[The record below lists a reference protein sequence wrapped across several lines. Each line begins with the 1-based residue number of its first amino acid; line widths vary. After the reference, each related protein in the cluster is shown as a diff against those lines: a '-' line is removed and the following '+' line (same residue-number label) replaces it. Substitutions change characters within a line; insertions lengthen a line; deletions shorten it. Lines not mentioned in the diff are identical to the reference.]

1 MVTMG
6 NQRSKEDD
14 VHNISTSV
22 FVTNFPDQF
31 GAKDLWYSCKAYG
44 QVVDVYIPDR
54 RSKAVLG
61 DLVNEI
67 QSAFVADRQILDG
80 PFILNEIVQWCKK
93 RNKQA
98 MVFKVDFEKAYDS
111 VRWDFV
117 EDILRKFGFGD
128 KWCTWIRSCLQSS
141 RGSVIVNGSPT
152 EEFQFYK
159 GLKQSDPLSPFLFI
173 LVMES
178 LHISFQRVVD
188 AGLFKGI
195 KLGSSLQ
202 MSHLFYADDA
212 IFMGQWNQSNIDTI
226 TRVLDVFYRA
236 SGLRINMHKSKLMG
250 ISVDANLVKQAASKI
265 GCMVLKTPFQYLGSR
280 VGDLRSRIQSWIE
293 IIEGMEARLS
303 RWKVKTLFIGGRLT
317 LIKSVLGAI
326 NIYHMSMF
334 KVPMQVLQKLESIRA
349 RFFNGTDVKSR
360 KPSWVRWKSVMASKD
375 AGGLGVSSLF
385 ALNRALMFK
394 WVWRFISQKNSLWTR
409 VISALH
415 GDAGKIGKQITS
427 TYPSTWLNI
436 VQEVEALKMQGL
448 DLLSFINPKLGNG
461 LNTSFWDVPWRGDT
475 ALKELAPRIYALE
488 TLKDISVAA
497 KLSHGGLDQ
506 SFRRNPRGDAEQVQL
521 ELLQDMIHGCML
533 SNSNDRWSWSLDGGG
548 DFTVSSV
555 RKAIDNHILPKGITK
570 TRWIK
575 EVPIKINI
583 HAWKVKND
591 CFPTRFNM
599 SRRGMEIDSILCPL
613 CNSTAESS
621 RHLFFSC
628 QFIRDIMHKIN
639 RWWELDHREA
649 ESYDDWLEWVLS
661 IRLPMKVKKVFEGIC
676 VIVWW
681 YTWNWRNKKIFG
693 HETSPKARIFDE
705 IVSRSFHWIRF
716 RSKASFSWNEWLKNP
731 NLISL

>member
-1 MVTMG
+1 MQQKRTAF
-6 NQRSKEDD
+6 E
-14 VHNISTSV
+14 
-22 FVTNFPDQF
+22 
-31 GAKDLWYSCKAYG
+31 LG
-44 QVVDVYIPDR
+44 QPHQEVVDVYIPDR

-128 KWCTWIRSCLQSS
+128 KWCTWIRS
-141 RGSVIVNGSPT
+141 
-152 EEFQFYK
+152 Y
-159 GLKQSDPLSPFLFI
+159 
-173 LVMES
+173 
-178 LHISFQRVVD
+178 

-250 ISVDANLVKQAASKI
+250 ISVDADLVKQAASKI

-317 LIKSVLGAI
+317 LNQSE
-326 NIYHMSMF
+326 YS
-334 KVPMQVLQKLESIRA
+334 RA
-349 RFFNGTDVKSR
+349 GSE
-360 KPSWVRWKSVMASKD
+360 WKSVMASKD
-375 AGGLGVSSLF
+375 AGGLG
-385 ALNRALMFK
+385 A
-394 WVWRFISQKNSLWTR
+394 R

-427 TYPSTWLNI
+427 TYPSTWLTI
-436 VQEVEALKMQGL
+436 VQEVEVLKMQGL
-448 DLLSFINPKLGNG
+448 NLLSFINPKLGNG

-497 KLSHGGLDQ
+497 KLSHGGLVQ
-506 SFRRNPRGDAEQVQL
+506 SLRRNPRGGAEQVQL

-575 EVPIKINI
+575 EGPIKINNSSL
-583 HAWKVKND
+583 KVTEY

-613 CNSTAESS
+613 CNSMAESS

-628 QFIRDIMHKIN
+628 NFIRDIMLKIN
-639 RWWELDHREA
+639 RWWEVDHREFD
-649 ESYDDWLEWVLS
+649 SYDEWLEWLAS
-661 IRLPMKVKKVFEGIC
+661 IRLPMKVKKVFEGHMMSVVSGILGIGGIRRYLAMKLPQRREFLMKLWETC
-676 VIVWW
+676 EMRRWW
-681 YTWNWRNKKIFG
+681 NSPSRRAIGIWKVELTFLLTCGTVSFWKLATKKG
-693 HETSPKARIFDE
+693 GG
-705 IVSRSFHWIRF
+705 VG
-716 RSKASFSWNEWLKNP
+716 L
-731 NLISL
+731 